1 MSSASLPDVAALR
14 ALAHPAR
21 LDLLDLLRVH
31 DTLTAAECARL
42 LGTST
47 KSCSY
52 HLGILAR
59 QGFVVRAGEPSED
72 GRERPWRR
80 AADEFLSPPR
90 LPGTGAGQLAR
101 TAAMRVV
108 AERDQELF
116 AAYLDREPDDAADW
130 REAVTVHTRTAVMT
144 ADQLREWGLAVESI
158 TREHVSL
165 AGMVRRGGAR
175 AVRLTIRGFPQQLA
189 VGGPDRD

>member
-1 MSSASLPDVAALR
+1 MSSAFVPDVAALR

-59 QGFVVRAGEPSED
+59 QGLVVRAEEPSED
-72 GRERPWRR
+72 GRERPWRH
-80 AADEFLSPPR
+80 AADEFLAPPQ
-90 LPGTGAGQLAR
+90 PGAGAGQLAR
-101 TAAMRVV
+101 TAAMRVL

-116 AAYLDREPDDAADW
+116 AAYLDREPGDAADW

-144 ADQLREWGLAVESI
+144 ADQLREWGLAVEAV
-158 TREHVSL
+158 TRDHVSR
-165 AGMVRRGGAR
+165 AGRVRPADAR
-175 AVRLTIRGFPQQLA
+175 AVRLTIRGFPQRLA
-189 VGGPDRD
+189 VGGPGRD